1 MDVPV
6 IRILQPG
13 DEAALEAFLLPRVE
27 SSMFLIANRRS
38 AGLVDRG
45 RPYEGTYVAA
55 FEGGTIVGV
64 VAHYWNQNL
73 VLQAPAHLDALWLA
87 AVAASKRPVKGL
99 IGPDEQVSAVKEV
112 LDVDD
117 SHLQLDE
124 TEKLYSLEL
133 DGLIEPDILS
143 SGRVGG
149 RRIEPRDLELVTD
162 WRVAYSIEALGEQDS
177 PQLRE
182 SCRASVERSLEEGRT
197 WVLQDRGELV
207 ACTSFNAVI
216 EEAVQVGGVWTPPEL
231 RGRGYGRA
239 VVAVSLLDA
248 RSAAAEKAILFTGES
263 NVAAQRAYAALG
275 FRHIGDYRI
284 LFLRSSLS
292 SLNACNTF
300 VVGASAP

>member
-248 RSAAAEKAILFTGES
+248 RSGTAEKAILFTGES
-263 NVAAQRAYAALG
+263 NIAAQRAYTALG

-284 LFLRSSLS
+284 LLLRSSLS
-292 SLNACNTF
+292 S
-300 VVGASAP
+300 